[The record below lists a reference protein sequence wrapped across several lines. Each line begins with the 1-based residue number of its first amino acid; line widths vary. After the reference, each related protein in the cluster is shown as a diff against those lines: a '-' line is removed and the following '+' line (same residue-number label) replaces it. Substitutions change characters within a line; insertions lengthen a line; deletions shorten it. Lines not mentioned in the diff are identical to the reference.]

1 MNNPDQRRQQ
11 GRAARADRV
20 RCARARRTAIRHGP
34 DGAAPGRA
42 GHQRR
47 PAAKQHPAAVI
58 TDIYG
63 FMVAGRPATKG
74 TQGDRT
80 GRRRL
85 LPGGAASGRGP
96 RLICCW
102 PRRRMPV
109 PR

>member
-74 TQGDRT
+74 TQAT
-80 GRRRL
+80 G
-85 LPGGAASGRGP
+85 PAAAGYCPAAPPPAAGRG
-96 RLICCW
+96 
-102 PRRRMPV
+102 
-109 PR
+109 